1 MLKKEEAIE
10 EGKVKKIEKKRS
22 SVWRPTGAPGPHW
35 GARTE
40 LHIRPVQLA
49 PRGRPWAPPGPYSAA
64 KIQIREFRVSISYIS
79 TYMPKIS
86 PLT

>member
-1 MLKKEEAIE
+1 MLKEEETIE
-10 EGKVKKIEKKRS
+10 EGKVKKIEEKKRS

-49 PRGRPWAPPGPYSAA
+49 PGGAHGRHLGPVLQKKLSSR
-64 KIQIREFRVSISYIS
+64 I
-79 TYMPKIS
+79 
-86 PLT
+86 